1 MSDDEYSRAL
11 LDEYKK
17 YDNVNENRTNPLIKI
32 LVSYIKPSFLF
43 KSEILTPIHLG
54 RAVERDNSKDG
65 VITDDDIRWLHE
77 NCIGDDDFE
86 ENISAVNRRVGFL
99 TGTYWAWK
107 NYEKL
112 GNPDYFGSFGYR
124 KFIAPTFISSISNVD
139 IIAPQKVCFNITLK
153 EQFICSHGIE
163 LYNAIVAIL
172 DKVYPSELPLFNEY
186 FEQKSGYFH
195 ELYVMKKNYF
205 FEFCQWIFKLLFIML
220 SVYNNSISLS
230 PKQHIVEKLCCK
242 FLELNQEEI
251 TEVLSPRKNAG
262 AEIRD
267 IAFILE
273 RLTGFYIY
281 KLSKGEKCKII
292 EAPLVLSQDFI
303 DCEKNVNSLIIS
315 KMRDNIRK
323 DIMHTMR

>member
-1 MSDDEYSRAL
+1 
-11 LDEYKK
+11 
-17 YDNVNENRTNPLIKI
+17 
-32 LVSYIKPSFLF
+32 
-43 KSEILTPIHLG
+43 
-54 RAVERDNSKDG
+54 
-65 VITDDDIRWLHE
+65 
-77 NCIGDDDFE
+77 
-86 ENISAVNRRVGFL
+86 
-99 TGTYWAWK
+99 
-107 NYEKL
+107 
-112 GNPDYFGSFGYR
+112 
-124 KFIAPTFISSISNVD
+124 
-139 IIAPQKVCFNITLK
+139 
-153 EQFICSHGIE
+153 
-163 LYNAIVAIL
+163 
-172 DKVYPSELPLFNEY
+172 
-186 FEQKSGYFH
+186 
-195 ELYVMKKNYF
+195 
-205 FEFCQWIFKLLFIML
+205 ML